1 MIDQNEEDK
10 KKDDGQKEEDKE
22 GNDAEM
28 ADSQDAAEDLKGRER
43 DEDGRWCDDSCT
55 VKKGHGFYQRR

>member
-43 DEDGRWCDDSCT
+43 DEDGR
-55 VKKGHGFYQRR
+55 